1 MSKATKLSN
10 EIEKKLA
17 KNPTCSRSQMLTI
30 IIEELFKAGK
40 LRSCVLTDENGLFMA
55 EIIHP
60 LAEKEN
66 ISAVSAL
73 SGEFSER
80 ISDYLK
86 IGPLNYSYLES
97 GNTKVW
103 TKIIKLP
110 HTAEQYIL
118 MATKDNSLLEKL
130 SKADAEKLHRRK
142 KLVAA
147 LLDIAADWI
156 KTACKD

>member
-1 MSKATKLSN
+1 MSKASKLSV

-17 KNPTCSRSQMLTI
+17 KNATCSRSQMLSI
-30 IIEELFKAGK
+30 IIEELVKAGK
-40 LRSCVLTDENGLFMA
+40 LRSCVMTDENGLFMS
-55 EIIHP
+55 EKIHP
-60 LAEKEN
+60 LAEEEN
-66 ISAVSAL
+66 LSAVSAL

-80 ISDYLK
+80 VSDYLK
-86 IGPLNYSYLES
+86 IGLLNYLYIES

-103 TKIIKLP
+103 TKVIKLP
-110 HTAEQYIL
+110 HTNEQYIL

-130 SKADAEKLHRRK
+130 SKADAETLHRRK

-147 LLDIAADWI
+147 LLDVAAEWI

>member
-1 MSKATKLSN
+1 MSKASKLSI

-17 KNPTCSRSQMLTI
+17 KNANCSRSQMLTI
-30 IIEELFKAGK
+30 IIEELVKAGK
-40 LRSCVLTDENGLFMA
+40 LRTCVMTDVDGLFMA
-55 EIIHP
+55 EKLHP
-60 LAEKEN
+60 LAEKVN

-80 ISDYLK
+80 VSGYLK
-86 IGPLNYSYLES
+86 IGLLNYSYLES

-110 HTAEQYIL
+110 HSNEKYIL

-147 LLDIAADWI
+147 LMDVAANWI